1 MTLPSCNKFQPSNFL
16 QRISVPAIALMW
28 LLAGCE
34 ASPQQPMC
42 IDLSNA
48 DSTSLA
54 ILDQLPASPP
64 ISCSV
69 VSAPSPLFDSPVLN
83 LLVVSDMG
91 RLVTVFTTSEG
102 LFWANFSANGELGET
117 TKISDDGYSHRLINS
132 DNGVALAWTKSGTAM
147 ISLLPSEPGP
157 TTDLNLGPGEVL
169 DFFAIDN
176 GYGLFLRDNPLEQA
190 DRLLLIS
197 PSGELFSEVSFLGAN
212 SFDRFSQFSN
222 GEIVTAYSDKSGCH
236 LRTTGSNGNTVRS
249 TLLHDTS
256 DNVRGRCFINDLMS
270 TDEGW
275 LVALSVELTTCDT
288 FFIPE
293 LQENEPAREQHIE
306 LARIDRTGSLIGL
319 PVKLNS
325 PQVNIREMSTRLM
338 KTDEGIAVM
347 WSRGSVSYVCG
358 GCIDDDELNFAILSD
373 ELAPLSAP
381 VVMKSSP
388 LTAQMASNKLL
399 PLGDSLLVAFS
410 YVFHAISRPGLA
422 TMQCSPTE

>member
-1 MTLPSCNKFQPSNFL
+1 MNCNKSQPTHFL
-16 QRISVPAIALMW
+16 QSISVSAIALVW
-28 LLAGCE
+28 LLVACE

-42 IDLSNA
+42 IDLGNA

-54 ILDQLPASPP
+54 IFDQLPASPP
-64 ISCSV
+64 ISCSI
-69 VSAPSPLFDSPVLN
+69 VSAPTPLFDSPVSS
-83 LLVVSDMG
+83 LLVLSDMG
-91 RLVTVFTTSEG
+91 RFVTVFTTSEG

-117 TKISDDGYSHRLINS
+117 TKISDNGYSRRLINS

-147 ISLLPSEPGP
+147 VSLLPSEPGP
-157 TTDLNLGPGEVL
+157 TTDFNLGRGEVL
-169 DFFAIDN
+169 DIFVIED
-176 GYGLFLRDNPLEQA
+176 GYGLLLRDAPLEQP
-190 DRLLLIS
+190 DRLLTIS
-197 PSGELFSEVSFLGAN
+197 PSGELLSEVSFLRSS
-212 SFDRFSQFSN
+212 SFNRFSQFSN
-222 GEIVTAYSDKSGCH
+222 GEIITAYSDESGCH
-236 LRTTGSNGNTVRS
+236 LRTTGPNGDTIRS
-249 TLLHDTS
+249 TLLRDTS
-256 DNVRGRCFINDLMS
+256 DNVRDRCFINDLMS
-270 TDEGW
+270 TNEGW

-288 FFIPE
+288 FFVPE

-319 PVKLNS
+319 PVVLNS

-358 GCIDDDELNFAILSD
+358 GCIGDDELYFAILSD

-399 PLGDSLLVAFS
+399 PLDDSLLIAFS

-422 TMQCSPTE
+422 TMQCGPTE